1 MDNLKVLKT
10 RKTKLLNKTP
20 KSQEEFEIIQDELNR
35 VELELLNKGE

>member
-1 MDNLKVLKT
+1 MDIKSLKA

-20 KSQEEFEIIQDELNR
+20 KTQEEFEIIQDELNR